1 MERTTRAKL
10 FNETLEVVRKC
21 WTDELVNHDGEF
33 FQLNNLRVLPKPQQQ
48 PPEVWLGGIAPSELK
63 RVGRTADGWLPSF
76 VTPADGEG
84 GWATITEHAKEH
96 NRSID
101 PEHFGVL
108 IPYALGEVPNA
119 LIAGLA
125 ARRPDLA
132 DPSVLVPNSW
142 DALTKMIQEFIS
154 VGASKFVVLPIVE
167 PTSATHWISHLEEAS
182 RILLPL
188 QN

>member
-1 MERTTRAKL
+1 
-10 FNETLEVVRKC
+10 
-21 WTDELVNHDGEF
+21 
-33 FQLNNLRVLPKPQQQ
+33 
-48 PPEVWLGGIAPSELK
+48 
-63 RVGRTADGWLPSF
+63 
-76 VTPADGEG
+76 
-84 GWATITEHAKEH
+84 
-96 NRSID
+96 
-101 PEHFGVL
+101 VL

-132 DPSVLVPNSW
+132 DPSVLVPDSW
-142 DALTKMIQEFIS
+142 DALTNTIQEFIS

-167 PTSATHWISHLEEAS
+167 PTSAQHWISHLEEAS

>member
-1 MERTTRAKL
+1 
-10 FNETLEVVRKC
+10 
-21 WTDELVNHDGEF
+21 
-33 FQLNNLRVLPKPQQQ
+33 
-48 PPEVWLGGIAPSELK
+48 
-63 RVGRTADGWLPSF
+63 
-76 VTPADGEG
+76 
-84 GWATITEHAKEH
+84 
-96 NRSID
+96 
-101 PEHFGVL
+101 VL

-132 DPSVLVPNSW
+132 DPSVLVPNTW